1 MKNKSLLK
9 KRDLDILVYW
19 YALKK
24 SLSEA
29 LSEASQVLPT
39 KTARYNFLISR
50 HKFINPWYVGYV
62 NK

>member
-19 YALKK
+19 YALEK
-24 SLSEA
+24 SHSEA
-29 LSEASQVLPT
+29 LSEPSQVLPT
-39 KTARYNFLISR
+39 KTARYNFVISR
-50 HKFINPWYVGYV
+50 HKFINPWYVGYL